1 MSTTNPTPGEDRPRT
16 PEDADAD
23 QTRGEHAAPGQ
34 GSTAMG
40 HSAAH
45 DRAEHE
51 HSERGHTTREYTA
64 RADTIPDHTTR
75 DTFIGTDERVHGA
88 ANVSW
93 GAIFA
98 GVVTFIALMFVF
110 GLISIGLGFQGVAGM
125 AVGIW
130 SAVALLVALAIAG
143 FVAGT
148 LAVRAGFLHG
158 IGTWA
163 TSIVAMLLLIGW
175 IGSSALGAVGG
186 VVGNVAQG
194 VLQGD
199 AITTEDLGNAE
210 IDQQEL
216 NQTQQE
222 LEDTT
227 QQAQDEL
234 AASAWWAVGGL
245 LVGAVVAGLTGV
257 AGSRSVHTDHERDRT
272 VVL

>member
-1 MSTTNPTPGEDRPRT
+1 MTQTNPPRSDEPRRPT
-16 PEDADAD
+16 DPE
-23 QTRGEHAAPGQ
+23 RGDHAAEPHGA
-34 GSTAMG
+34 TAASYRPDQEYASG
-40 HSAAH
+40 
-45 DRAEHE
+45 E
-51 HSERGHTTREYTA
+51 HTTREYTT
-64 RADTIPDHTTR
+64 RHDPIPDHTAR
-75 DTFIGTDERVHGA
+75 DAFIGTDERIHGR

-110 GLISIGLGFQGVAGM
+110 GLVSIGLGFQGAAGI

-163 TSIVAMLLLIGW
+163 TSIVAILVLIGW
-175 IGSSALGAVGG
+175 LGTSVLGALGGAVGN
-186 VVGNVAQG
+186 VVQG
-194 VLQGD
+194 AVEGS
-199 AITTEDLGNAE
+199 AVTTEDLGAAAE
-210 IDQQEL
+210 DAQVDQEL
-216 NQTQQE
+216 NQTQQQ
-222 LEDTT
+222 LEDST

-245 LVGAVVAGLTGV
+245 LVGAVVAGLTGA
-257 AGSRSVHTDHERDRT
+257 AGSRSVHTKHHEEYDVTR
-272 VVL
+272 

>member
-1 MSTTNPTPGEDRPRT
+1 MTQTNPPGSDEPRRRSET
-16 PEDADAD
+16 E
-23 QTRGEHAAPGQ
+23 RGEHAAQTADASVASHHPDQ
-34 GSTAMG
+34 ERST
-40 HSAAH
+40 
-45 DRAEHE
+45 RE
-51 HSERGHTTREYTA
+51 HTTREYTTA
-64 RADTIPDHTTR
+64 HDPIPDHTAR
-75 DTFIGTDERVHGA
+75 DAFIGTDERIHGT

-110 GLISIGLGFQGVAGM
+110 GLVSIGLGFQGVGGM

-163 TSIVAMLLLIGW
+163 TSIVAILVLIGW
-175 IGSSALGAVGG
+175 LGTSVLGTLGGAVGN
-186 VVGNVAQG
+186 VVQG
-194 VLQGD
+194 AVEGG
-199 AITTEDLGNAE
+199 AVTTEDLGAAAE
-210 IDQQEL
+210 DPPVDQQQL
-216 NQTQQE
+216 DQTQQQ

-227 QQAQDEL
+227 QAAQDDV

-245 LVGAVVAGLTGV
+245 LVGAVVAGLTGA
-257 AGSRSVHTDHERDRT
+257 AGSRSVHTKHSDERD
-272 VVL
+272 VVR